1 MWYELFA
8 LPLYILNINHQV
20 STKEKIPV
28 MRTQATNQPGDPGR
42 GEQDALLMRRKWRF
56 GEVMGEKCWMSFW
69 PPILITNQD
78 PMNAAVIAALQP

>member
-8 LPLYILNINHQV
+8 LPLLYRPPGLH
-20 STKEKIPV
+20 KRKIPV